1 VATAGSE
8 AAVVTGVGEGKG
20 LFLRQSSGLVREVSI
35 IGALFFN
42 VAAFMGP
49 FLPGGLNYALAGE
62 ANWKAG
68 LTAYSW
74 AAILVGLA
82 AVAMILIIT
91 SFVSVMPKTGGG
103 YVFTSR
109 ITHPLLGWL
118 ESWGIVWAS
127 LALIGFVTVLLVSQI
142 RFVGVTLAI
151 VFPDVAA
158 FKDAGTWLT
167 STESFFATGIIALVI
182 AGAISLMRP
191 RSFFRIVTWL
201 GGFALAALLL
211 MTVAVMFLV
220 DHNEFVNRL
229 PQYTGGATVD
239 QIIASAALPQGGFQ
253 FVPFMVFGVVILGS
267 YIGFQYS
274 AYLAGEVAGSVRRST
289 LLAVLGALLAA
300 ILFNSV
306 INDWVAAKFGQDLM
320 QAYGALLFGGKE
332 LPGGLTPFPPI
343 LATVAA
349 PGLWPIWVAAMI
361 GTVLFTFLLIPVYIV
376 FISRMFLAWSMD
388 RQAPEW
394 MGAVSERTNTPI
406 NATILCTVVGAV
418 ILYLSTYQGLALTA
432 TLWFTW
438 VSMALTLINPGINA
452 LLFRRRRPDL
462 EANAPYRRWLI
473 PLGVVW
479 LIAIGTIYIF
489 GVGRP
494 IIGGLTGPEGDVYFR
509 SSGIFT
515 ALVVFA
521 IGLVLYF
528 VIVFWNRRQGID
540 RSKLYAQVP
549 PD

>member
-1 VATAGSE
+1 MGTVGSE
-8 AAVVTGVGEGKG
+8 AAAVTGVGESKG

-68 LTAYSW
+68 LTAYGW
-74 AAILVGLA
+74 AAVFVGVA
-82 AVAMILIIT
+82 SIAMIIIIT

-142 RFVGVTLAI
+142 RFVGVTMSI
-151 VFPDVAA
+151 VFPDNAT
-158 FKDAGTWLT
+158 FKDANTWLT
-167 STESFFATGIIALVI
+167 GNEAFFATGVIALVI
-182 AGAISLMRP
+182 AGAISLLRP

-201 GGFALAALLL
+201 GGFAVIALLL
-211 MTVAVMFLV
+211 MTVGIIFLV
-220 DHNEFVNRL
+220 DGGQFATRL
-229 PQYTGGATVD
+229 AQYTGGATPES
-239 QIIASAALPQGGFQ
+239 IIASANLPQGGFS
-253 FVPFMVFGVVILGS
+253 FVPFMVFCVVILGS

-289 LLAVLGALLAA
+289 LLAVLGAIVVA

-306 INDWVAAKFGQDLM
+306 INDLVAAKFGQDVM

-332 LPGGLTPFPPI
+332 LPGGLVPFPPM
-343 LATVAA
+343 LAAVAA
-349 PGLWPIWVAAMI
+349 PNLWPLWVAAMLA
-361 GTVLFTFLLIPVYIV
+361 TVVFTFLLIPVYIV

-388 RQAPEW
+388 RQAPAW
-394 MGAVSERTNTPI
+394 LGAVNERTNTPV
-406 NATILCTVVGAV
+406 NATILCTIVGVV
-418 ILYLSTYQGLALTA
+418 ILFLSTYMGLALTA

-438 VSMALTLINPGINA
+438 VAMGLTLINPGINA
-452 LLFRRRRPDL
+452 ILFRRRRPDL
-462 EANAPYRRWLI
+462 EANAPYRQWLV
-473 PLGVVW
+473 PLGVLW
-479 LIAIGTIYIF
+479 LIVIGAIYIF

-494 IIGGLTGPEGDVYFR
+494 MLAGLTAEGGVEYFR
-509 SSGIFT
+509 SSGIQV
-515 ALVVFA
+515 ALIIFV
-521 IGLVLYF
+521 IGAVLYF
-528 VIVFWNRRQGID
+528 ANVWWNRRQGID
-540 RSKLYAQVP
+540 RSQLYAQVP